1 MKRPLHTVLATLALW
16 VVTASTAQAGSP
28 GKTLLVLELDE
39 CIRTALQAAPEI
51 GEAQADLELTSTKLQ
66 EAKSYRYPQA
76 DVLALFGP
84 APGAKR
90 QDIVPVINTD
100 KAFSIKEMTWFSSA
114 DLLVTQPLW
123 TFGKISENM
132 KAATHGIEVDKAKKQ
147 QKANEVAL
155 EVKKYYYG
163 VLLARELKGVLNELQ
178 EYMTTGKKKVRELID
193 HEVPSGDE
201 MDLYKI
207 DAYAGAINKY
217 MEEAL
222 KGERLALAALKARLN
237 LGANTDVEVATER
250 LTMDSDPATDIDA
263 FIERARLQRPEYKQ
277 LKEGLAARTALVD
290 AAKANYYPDIFL
302 AGVVSWAYADKRDR
316 IDNPYISDRF
326 QHAYGGVA
334 LGVKWHLDFG
344 ITAAK
349 VAAEQAQLNRLQ
361 STNSYAEAY
370 IPLQIRKAW
379 LEMKEAER
387 VVVVTKDAFMSA
399 KKWGAAALAN
409 FDFGI
414 GNPRDVFDAVE
425 VYGKMKADHY
435 QAIYNYKLA
444 KANLEYAIG
453 EQPVLPRNQQLSG
466 GNNQ

>member
-1 MKRPLHTVLATLALW
+1 MKRHLTTALATLCLCLA
-16 VVTASTAQAGSP
+16 TASASSAGSP
-28 GKTLLVLELDE
+28 SKTLLVLELDE
-39 CIRTALQAAPEI
+39 CIRTALKTAPEI
-51 GEAQADLELTSTKLQ
+51 GEAQADLELTHSKLQ
-66 EAKSYRYPQA
+66 QAQAYRYPQV
-76 DVLALFGP
+76 DIITLFGP

-90 QDIVPVINTD
+90 EDITPYVKTD
-100 KAFSIKEMTWFSSA
+100 VSSSMKDLTWFTSA

-132 KAATHGIEVDKAKKQ
+132 KAAGHGIEVDKAKKQ

-163 VLLARELKGVLNELQ
+163 VLLAREMKGVLSELQ
-178 EYMTTGKKKVRELID
+178 EYMEAGKKKVHELIE

-207 DAYAGAINKY
+207 DAYAGAVNKF

-222 KGERLALAALKARLN
+222 KGERLALSALKARMG
-237 LGANTDVEVATER
+237 LGDNVEVEVATER
-250 LTMDSDPATDIDA
+250 LTMDNDPAIDIES
-263 FIERARLQRPEYKQ
+263 FIERARLQRPEFKQ

-290 AAKANYYPDIFL
+290 AAKANYYPDLFL
-302 AGVVSWAYADKRDR
+302 AGVLSWAYADKRDR
-316 IDNPYISDRF
+316 IDNPYITDRF

-334 LGVKWHLDFG
+334 LGMKWHLDFG
-344 ITAAK
+344 IIGAK

-361 STNSYAEAY
+361 STNSYAEAF

-379 LEMKEAER
+379 LEMKEAEK
-387 VVVVTKDAFMSA
+387 VVTITKDAFTSA
-399 KKWGAAALAN
+399 KRWGAAALAN

-414 GNPRDVFDAVE
+414 GNPKDVFDAVE
-425 VYGKMKADHY
+425 IYGKMKADHY

-444 KANLEYAIG
+444 KANLEYAVG
-453 EQPVLPRNQQLSG
+453 EQPMVLQK
-466 GNNQ
+466 

>member
-1 MKRPLHTVLATLALW
+1 MKRYLKTAVVALS
-16 VVTASTAQAGSP
+16 VCLSIASTATAGSP
-28 GKTLLVLELDE
+28 ARTMLVLELDE
-39 CIRTALQAAPEI
+39 CIRTALKAAPEI
-51 GEAQADLELTSTKLQ
+51 GEAQADMALTLTKLQ
-66 EAKSYRYPQA
+66 EAKSYRYPQV
-76 DVLALFGP
+76 DILALFGP

-90 QDIVPVINTD
+90 EDISPEVKTD
-100 KAFSIKEMTWFSSA
+100 VSFSKNNLTWFTSA
-114 DLLVTQPLW
+114 DLLITQPLW

-132 KAATHGIEVDKAKKQ
+132 KAAGHGIEVDKAKKQ

-163 VLLARELKGVLNELQ
+163 VLLAREMKGVLSELQ
-178 EYMTTGKKKVRELID
+178 EYMATGKKKVRELIE

-207 DAYAGAINKY
+207 DAYAGAVNKF

-222 KGERLALAALKARLN
+222 KGERLALAALKARMG
-237 LGANTDVEVATER
+237 LGESIEVDVATER
-250 LTMDSDPATDIDA
+250 LTMDNEPETDIEV
-263 FIERARLQRPEYKQ
+263 FIERARLQRPEFKQ
-277 LKEGLAARTALVD
+277 LKEGLAARSALVD

-302 AGVVSWAYADKRDR
+302 AGVLSWAYADKRDR
-316 IDNPYISDRF
+316 IDNPYITDRF
-326 QHAYGGVA
+326 QHAYGGLA
-334 LGVKWHLDFG
+334 LGLKWHLDFG
-344 ITAAK
+344 IIGAK

-361 STNSYAEAY
+361 STNSYAEAF

-379 LEMKEAER
+379 LEMKEAEK
-387 VVVVTKDAFMSA
+387 VVTITKDAFTSA

-414 GNPRDVFDAVE
+414 GNPKDVFEAVE

-435 QAIYNYKLA
+435 QAIYNYKIA

-453 EQPVLPRNQQLSG
+453 EQPPAPN
-466 GNNQ
+466 

>member
-1 MKRPLHTVLATLALW
+1 MKRHLKTALVVLFLCQATSSA
-16 VVTASTAQAGSP
+16 AMAGSP
-28 GKTLLVLELDE
+28 ARTLLVLELDE
-39 CIRTALQAAPEI
+39 CIRTALKAAPEI
-51 GEAQADLELTSTKLQ
+51 GEAQADLELTLSKQQTA
-66 EAKSYRYPQA
+66 EAYRYPQV
-76 DVLALFGP
+76 DVVTLFGP

-90 QDIVPVINTD
+90 EDISPVVNTD
-100 KAFSIKEMTWFSSA
+100 ASFNKRDLTWFTSA
-114 DLLVTQPLW
+114 DLLITQPLW
-123 TFGKISENM
+123 TFGKISESM
-132 KAATHGIEVDKAKKQ
+132 KAAAHGIEVDKAKKQ
-147 QKANEVAL
+147 QRAHEVAL

-163 VLLARELKGVLNELQ
+163 VLLARELKGVLSELQ
-178 EYMTTGKKKVRELID
+178 EYMTAGKKKVHELIE

-207 DAYAGAINKY
+207 DAYAGAVNKF

-222 KGERLALAALKARLN
+222 KGERLALAALKARMG
-237 LGANTDVEVATER
+237 LGDAIEIEVATER
-250 LTMDSDPATDIDA
+250 LVMENDPESDIES
-263 FIERARLQRPEYKQ
+263 FIERGRLQRPEFRQ

-302 AGVVSWAYADKRDR
+302 AGVLSWAYADKRDR
-316 IDNPYISDRF
+316 VDNPYISDRF

-334 LGVKWHLDFG
+334 LGLKWHLDFG
-344 ITAAK
+344 IIGAK

-361 STNSYAEAY
+361 STSSYAEAF

-379 LEMKEAER
+379 LEMKEAEK
-387 VVVVTKDAFMSA
+387 VVTITKDAFTSA

-414 GNPRDVFDAVE
+414 GNPKDVFEAVE

-435 QAIYNYKLA
+435 QAIYNYKIA

-453 EQPVLPRNQQLSG
+453 EQPQASN
-466 GNNQ
+466 

>member
-1 MKRPLHTVLATLALW
+1 MKRYLKTAAFALSLCLAT
-16 VVTASTAQAGSP
+16 ASLSSAGSP
-28 GKTLLVLELDE
+28 AKTLLVLELDE
-39 CIRTALQAAPEI
+39 CIRTALKTAPEI
-51 GEAQADLELTSTKLQ
+51 GEAQADLELTLSKQQ
-66 EAKSYRYPQA
+66 EAKSYRYPQV
-76 DVLALFGP
+76 DVMALFGP

-90 QDIVPVINTD
+90 EDISPVVNTD
-100 KAFSIKEMTWFSSA
+100 ASFSMQDLTWFTSA
-114 DLLVTQPLW
+114 DLLITQPLW

-132 KAATHGIEVDKAKKQ
+132 KAAAHGIEVDKAKKQ
-147 QKANEVAL
+147 QKAHEVAL

-163 VLLARELKGVLNELQ
+163 VLLAREMKGVLSELQ
-178 EYMTTGKKKVRELID
+178 DYMTAGKKKVRELIE

-207 DAYAGAINKY
+207 DAYAGAVNKF

-222 KGERLALAALKARLN
+222 KGERLALAALKARMG
-237 LGANTDVEVATER
+237 LGANVEIDVATER
-250 LTMDSDPATDIDA
+250 LTMDNDPDADIET
-263 FIERARLQRPEYKQ
+263 FIERARLQRPEFKQ

-290 AAKANYYPDIFL
+290 AAKANYYPDLFL
-302 AGVVSWAYADKRDR
+302 AGVLSWAYADKRDR

-326 QHAYGGVA
+326 QHAYGGLA
-334 LGVKWHLDFG
+334 LGMKWHLDFG
-344 ITAAK
+344 IIGAK

-361 STNSYAEAY
+361 STNSYAETF

-379 LEMKEAER
+379 LEMKEAEK
-387 VVVVTKDAFMSA
+387 VVTITKDAFTSA

-414 GNPRDVFDAVE
+414 GNPKDVFEAVE

-453 EQPVLPRNQQLSG
+453 EQPAASY
-466 GNNQ
+466 

>member
-1 MKRPLHTVLATLALW
+1 MKRYLKTAAFALSLCLT
-16 VVTASTAQAGSP
+16 TASLSSAGSP
-28 GKTLLVLELDE
+28 AKTLLVLELDE
-39 CIRTALQAAPEI
+39 CIRTALKTAPEI
-51 GEAQADLELTSTKLQ
+51 GEAQADLELTLSKQQ
-66 EAKSYRYPQA
+66 EAKSYRYPQV
-76 DVLALFGP
+76 DVMALFGP

-90 QDIVPVINTD
+90 EDISPVVNTD
-100 KAFSIKEMTWFSSA
+100 ASFSMQDLTWFTSA
-114 DLLVTQPLW
+114 DLLITQPLW

-132 KAATHGIEVDKAKKQ
+132 KAAAHGIEVDKAKKQ
-147 QKANEVAL
+147 QKAHEVAL

-163 VLLARELKGVLNELQ
+163 VLLAREMKGVLSELQ
-178 EYMTTGKKKVRELID
+178 DYMTAGKKKVRELIE

-207 DAYAGAINKY
+207 DAYAGAVNKF

-222 KGERLALAALKARLN
+222 KGERLALAALKARMG
-237 LGANTDVEVATER
+237 LGANVEIDVATER
-250 LTMDSDPATDIDA
+250 LTMDNDPEADIET
-263 FIERARLQRPEYKQ
+263 FIERARLQRPEFKQ

-302 AGVVSWAYADKRDR
+302 AGVLSWAYADKRDR

-326 QHAYGGVA
+326 QHAYGGLA
-334 LGVKWHLDFG
+334 LGMKWHLDFG
-344 ITAAK
+344 IIGAK

-361 STNSYAEAY
+361 STNNYAEAF

-379 LEMKEAER
+379 LEMKEAEK
-387 VVVVTKDAFMSA
+387 VVTITKDAFTSA

-414 GNPRDVFDAVE
+414 GNPKDVFEAVE
-425 VYGKMKADHY
+425 IYGKMKADHY

-453 EQPVLPRNQQLSG
+453 EQPTASY
-466 GNNQ
+466 

>member
-1 MKRPLHTVLATLALW
+1 MKRYLKTAAFALSLCLAT
-16 VVTASTAQAGSP
+16 ASLSSAGSP
-28 GKTLLVLELDE
+28 SKTLLVLELDE
-39 CIRTALQAAPEI
+39 CIRTALKTAPEI
-51 GEAQADLELTSTKLQ
+51 GEAQADLELTLSKQQ
-66 EAKSYRYPQA
+66 EAKSYRYPQV
-76 DVLALFGP
+76 DVMALFGP

-90 QDIVPVINTD
+90 EDISPVVNTD
-100 KAFSIKEMTWFSSA
+100 ASFSMQDLTWFTSA
-114 DLLVTQPLW
+114 DLLITQPLW

-132 KAATHGIEVDKAKKQ
+132 KAAAHGIEVDKAKKQ
-147 QKANEVAL
+147 QKAHEVAL

-163 VLLARELKGVLNELQ
+163 VLLAREMKGVLSELQ
-178 EYMTTGKKKVRELID
+178 DYMTAGKKKVRELIE

-207 DAYAGAINKY
+207 DAYAGAVNKF

-222 KGERLALAALKARLN
+222 KGERLALAALKARMG
-237 LGANTDVEVATER
+237 LGANVEIDVATER
-250 LTMDSDPATDIDA
+250 LTMDNDPDADIET
-263 FIERARLQRPEYKQ
+263 FIERARLQRPEFKQ

-290 AAKANYYPDIFL
+290 AAKANYYPDLFL
-302 AGVVSWAYADKRDR
+302 AGVLSWAYADKRDR

-326 QHAYGGVA
+326 QHAYGGLA
-334 LGVKWHLDFG
+334 LGMKWHLDFG
-344 ITAAK
+344 IIGAK

-361 STNSYAEAY
+361 STNSYAETF

-379 LEMKEAER
+379 LEMKEAEK
-387 VVVVTKDAFMSA
+387 VVTITKDAFTSA

-414 GNPRDVFDAVE
+414 GNPKDVFEAVE

-453 EQPVLPRNQQLSG
+453 EQPAASY
-466 GNNQ
+466 